1 MQFKIQLLQKHSTN
15 ARIKI
20 YFIGGI
26 FASLANIVSIAVGA
40 SPTQSA
46 FLYFMAAD
54 FTLVLSFCLYMA
66 LSSTVS
72 KLCCLFFDGFCN
84 SFLKFSQ
91 QNFFVFYSHCERTPS
106 NQSDSLKES
115 DLVED
120 QEDEVL
126 IINTGI
132 SYRRIIVQVNY
143 QHHCFLPFLTSC
155 ANL

>member
-1 MQFKIQLLQKHSTN
+1 MLCLNIWLFLNGLFVVVSSIFQGGVCGLAGKFPIGYVNAVISGQALGGSKYKIMQFKIQLLQKHSTN

-91 QNFFVFYSHCERTPS
+91 
-106 NQSDSLKES
+106 
-115 DLVED
+115 
-120 QEDEVL
+120 
-126 IINTGI
+126 
-132 SYRRIIVQVNY
+132 
-143 QHHCFLPFLTSC
+143 
-155 ANL
+155 